1 MKFTKGDSPIPGY
14 TVGYPVKEARNAE
27 TYQVENTAGEACFL
41 KVFRPE
47 SMKDGECDD
56 DGMPKELKILENLNH
71 KGIVRLLQKG
81 TIDLSGVAHPYGV
94 FEFIQGETLLDLR
107 RRFAARRPSKVKALM
122 VQLLEATKY
131 LHAEKRIL
139 HNQLELTNIM
149 VTSNEKGEEQLK
161 LIDFGFASAFDFENE
176 KELGSFGGHDPN
188 FVAEECYSGRFSS
201 QSDVF
206 ALGIIY
212 FKLTFGM
219 NPWEEIQNRRAELT
233 ANDIKKIRQQDIRIP
248 DLGSALMP
256 PKEDLE
262 VILKAMSPQ
271 RQHRFNSA
279 REMLEALTGKSNTKV
294 EFVTKSVHS
303 EVESDGALK
312 GFDAIAGMAGLKIT
326 LIDEVL
332 GPLRN
337 PKKFA
342 EYGLTIPN
350 GLLLYGPPGCGKTYI
365 SERFAEEAKLPFK
378 KIIPSDLASI
388 YIHGS
393 QEKIGQ
399 LFDEAK
405 KAAPCILFFDE
416 LDALLPKRDGGNTNP
431 NVASEVNEF
440 LAQMSN
446 CSEEGVFI
454 IGATNR
460 PHFID
465 DAVLRSGRM
474 DKKVYVAP
482 PDYDA
487 RKAMFVLHLANR
499 PIDKGLDYDELA
511 ALTENRVSSD
521 VKLIVDDASRKALRN
536 DTRITQKE
544 LISAIQDVPSS
555 LSSGV
560 LEGYQSVDA
569 TMSGKAD
576 LNSGAR
582 ERIGFKLGN

>member
-1 MKFTKGDSPIPGY
+1 
-14 TVGYPVKEARNAE
+14 
-27 TYQVENTAGEACFL
+27 
-41 KVFRPE
+41 
-47 SMKDGECDD
+47 
-56 DGMPKELKILENLNH
+56 
-71 KGIVRLLQKG
+71 
-81 TIDLSGVAHPYGV
+81 
-94 FEFIQGETLLDLR
+94 
-107 RRFAARRPSKVKALM
+107 
-122 VQLLEATKY
+122 
-131 LHAEKRIL
+131 
-139 HNQLELTNIM
+139 
-149 VTSNEKGEEQLK
+149 
-161 LIDFGFASAFDFENE
+161 
-176 KELGSFGGHDPN
+176 
-188 FVAEECYSGRFSS
+188 
-201 QSDVF
+201 
-206 ALGIIY
+206 
-212 FKLTFGM
+212 
-219 NPWEEIQNRRAELT
+219 
-233 ANDIKKIRQQDIRIP
+233 
-248 DLGSALMP
+248 
-256 PKEDLE
+256 
-262 VILKAMSPQ
+262 
-271 RQHRFNSA
+271 
-279 REMLEALTGKSNTKV
+279 
-294 EFVTKSVHS
+294 
-303 EVESDGALK
+303 
-312 GFDAIAGMAGLKIT
+312 MAGLKIT